1 MIPKNGEYLVITK
14 SMKDTMTLY
23 SIGIPS
29 ISPMSE
35 TCFLTDSQ
43 YNKIIHKFN
52 KVILFMDNDYTGIC
66 QMNKIRKSHPEL
78 YTC

>member
-1 MIPKNGEYLVITK
+1 
-14 SMKDTMTLY
+14 
-23 SIGIPS
+23 
-29 ISPMSE
+29 MSE

-43 YNKIIHKFN
+43 YNKIIHKFD